1 MIKKFFLNLLSSF
14 LGAWIAIVLSGVVIF
29 FIFMALMGKLALS
42 TVESNVNVTKNS
54 VLVLDLDGEI
64 CETEVAREFDM
75 DMLIQ
80 GEVDKPQT
88 LLSLT
93 TAINEATDNK
103 DINAIYI
110 KCGNLAASPATLHSL
125 RNSLVAF
132 KKNSSKPIIAYADNM
147 AQSALYVASCADSIF
162 LNPQG
167 IVQLNG
173 IGGVSIYFS
182 ELFRKIG
189 IEWQVAKVGIYK
201 SAVEPFITN
210 EMSEPARRQMLEL
223 YDGVWAEVRREI
235 AKGRGIPEAQIDS
248 MVNNY
253 IITESAQD
261 VVKTKLVSGLAYERQ
276 MDEKIGRLIECDPE
290 KINFID
296 AQSFG
301 SFSMMPSTGGD
312 HIAVLYA
319 TGEIQEN
326 AKGGIDCY
334 KLVPV
339 IVDLAE
345 DDNVKGLVLRVNSP
359 GGSVFGSE
367 QISDAL
373 SYFQSTG
380 KPLVVSMGDYAASGG
395 YWISCNADYIFAD
408 PLTLTGSIGIF
419 GMVPNGQKLLQNIG
433 VTPQKVSTNPRANIV
448 IPFEPLTEP
457 QMAAL
462 QKSIDRGYL
471 QFITKVSKGR
481 DIPVNEV
488 DSIAQGRVWIG
499 STAKTL
505 GLVDQ
510 LGSLQDAIDYTAK
523 LTDLKNTAVGY
534 YPDLEP
540 SFWDMIPTA
549 GAESLVGKMLSK
561 AYGIDVSP
569 VLIQHVQEMLQR
581 KPSQALLPEYFKVRI

>member
-1 MIKKFFLNLLSSF
+1 
-14 LGAWIAIVLSGVVIF
+14 
-29 FIFMALMGKLALS
+29 
-42 TVESNVNVTKNS
+42 
-54 VLVLDLDGEI
+54 
-64 CETEVAREFDM
+64 
-75 DMLIQ
+75 
-80 GEVDKPQT
+80 
-88 LLSLT
+88 
-93 TAINEATDNK
+93 
-103 DINAIYI
+103 
-110 KCGNLAASPATLHSL
+110 
-125 RNSLVAF
+125 
-132 KKNSSKPIIAYADNM
+132 
-147 AQSALYVASCADSIF
+147 
-162 LNPQG
+162 
-167 IVQLNG
+167 
-173 IGGVSIYFS
+173 
-182 ELFRKIG
+182 
-189 IEWQVAKVGIYK
+189 
-201 SAVEPFITN
+201 
-210 EMSEPARRQMLEL
+210 
-223 YDGVWAEVRREI
+223 
-235 AKGRGIPEAQIDS
+235 
-248 MVNNY
+248 
-253 IITESAQD
+253 
-261 VVKTKLVSGLAYERQ
+261 

-481 DIPVNEV
+481 DIPVNDV